1 MNKLTAITMA
11 LLLASCSDGSSN
23 EALSFPEDMHA
34 NDRAIAT
41 TAEYDDPSDDSSFAG
56 PWGVKVFSD
65 RN

>member
-11 LLLASCSDGSSN
+11 LLLASCSDESSN

-41 TAEYDDPSDDSSFAG
+41 TANMMTRLTTRVLPGLGA
-56 PWGVKVFSD
+56 
-65 RN
+65 

>member
-34 NDRAIAT
+34 NERAIAA
-41 TAEYDDPSDDSSFAG
+41 TAEYDDPSDDSTLWRALGRESL
-56 PWGVKVFSD
+56 
-65 RN
+65 